1 MASERLFHT
10 DYFQLNDSEAT
21 KSVLTQSTDAAVS
34 AWTVLPGQSIPPH
47 IHPQGQDSFVILSG
61 AGSYQIDAA
70 GTTIPVK
77 AGDVIVAR
85 RWEVHALF
93 NDPSAQQEPI
103 RLISIVSPA
112 DADRVAV
119 P

>member
-1 MASERLFHT
+1 M
-10 DYFQLNDSEAT
+10 
-21 KSVLTQSTDAAVS
+21 
-34 AWTVLPGQSIPPH
+34 
-47 IHPQGQDSFVILSG
+47 ILSG

-85 RWEVHALF
+85 RGEVHALF
-93 NDPSAQQEPI
+93 NDPSAQEPI

-112 DADRVAV
+112 DAGRVAV